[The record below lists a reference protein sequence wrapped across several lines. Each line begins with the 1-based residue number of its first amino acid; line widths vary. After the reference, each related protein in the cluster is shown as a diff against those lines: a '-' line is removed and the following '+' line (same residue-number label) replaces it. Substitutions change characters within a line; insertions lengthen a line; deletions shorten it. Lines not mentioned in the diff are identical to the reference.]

1 MRLSKLILPLLT
13 LLPLAACDGGSAL
26 EVGPGLSAGT
36 GMLLGPALGAV
47 KGDICIA
54 SSATKP
60 DDLAITANGE
70 AGQRAAALLTRQTR
84 PNEDHTWLLVLD
96 DRTPENDHIVEIRGN
111 GEWFFVPPDA
121 EGGVPGLPAY
131 LRAVTCAPASN
142 ARLVVVRT
150 GAKRAGRSYT
160 MAAAD

>member
-1 MRLSKLILPLLT
+1 MRMTRLTLPLLA

-36 GMLLGPALGAV
+36 GMLLGPALGAM

-54 SSATKP
+54 GSATKP
-60 DDLAITANGE
+60 EDLSVAANGE
-70 AGQRAAALLTRQTR
+70 AGQSAAALLARQKR
-84 PNEDHTWLLVLD
+84 PKEDHAWLLVLD
-96 DRTPENDHIVEIRGN
+96 GTAPGNDHIVEIRGN
-111 GEWFFVPPDA
+111 GDWFFVAPDA
-121 EGGVPGLPAY
+121 TGAVPGLPDY
-131 LRAVTCAPASN
+131 LQAVTCAPAPK

-160 MAAAD
+160 MAVAD

>member
-1 MRLSKLILPLLT
+1 MRLSKLILPLLA

-54 SSATKP
+54 GSATKP
-60 DDLAITANGE
+60 DDLSVTANGE
-70 AGQRAAALLTRQTR
+70 AGQRAAALLARQNR
-84 PNEDHTWLLVLD
+84 PKDDHAWLLVLD
-96 DRTPENDHIVEIRGN
+96 GAAPENDHIVEIRGN
-111 GEWFFVPPDA
+111 GDWFFVAPDA
-121 EGGVPGLPAY
+121 EGAVPGLPRY
-131 LRAVTCAPASN
+131 LRAVACAPAPK
-142 ARLVVVRT
+142 ARLVVVQT

-160 MAAAD
+160 MAVAD